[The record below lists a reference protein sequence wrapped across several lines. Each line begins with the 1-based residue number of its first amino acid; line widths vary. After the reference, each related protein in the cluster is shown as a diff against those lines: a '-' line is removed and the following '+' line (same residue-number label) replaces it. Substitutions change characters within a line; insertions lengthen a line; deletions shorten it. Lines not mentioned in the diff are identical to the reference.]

1 MAPIDIILGLALWTK
16 GLPPSLNELKEATLA
31 LGTSTLRER
40 AAWSA
45 TSADFPLHLG
55 STASSSTKVT
65 KASRDSKASK
75 AAKATQAAS
84 RSSEVLKDSKP
95 TDAVLLMSEE
105 D

>member
-55 STASSSTKVT
+55 SQFYQGYQSFQGFQGLQGGQGYPGS
-65 KASRDSKASK
+65 
-75 AAKATQAAS
+75 QQIF
-84 RSSEVLKDSKP
+84 
-95 TDAVLLMSEE
+95 
-105 D
+105 